1 MDDDKGESVSRSF
14 FTDRFKEGVDPMRKR
29 AVSISF
35 TMISTVLLFL
45 ISFSA
50 YGQITFEC
58 CYGGSARE
66 EGQSVVQCSDGG
78 YAICGY
84 TKSFS
89 DPIADVYLVRTDEYG
104 DTLWTSCF
112 GGSGYEL
119 SYQLE
124 QTIDGG
130 FVIAAQSSSYGSADQ
145 MYLVKTD
152 DSGNL
157 QWQRTYG
164 GGYTEKAHS
173 VQQTT
178 DNGYI
183 IAGSTNS
190 MGSGGY
196 DMYLVKTD
204 SLGTMEWQRAYGGS
218 GTDRGHN
225 AVQTFD
231 GGYAIAGYTESWGA
245 GAFDVY
251 LVRVDASGDTLWTR
265 TYGGGLEDLTHY
277 GRCLEQT
284 SDGGF
289 VLTGYTKSF
298 SNGLYDIYLIKT
310 DPLGNLEWQKN
321 FGGSDMD
328 MGRSVQQLPDDGYII
343 GGSTKCWGSGLYDVY
358 IVRTNA
364 DGESLWTR
372 TFGGSGYDYGESVQR
387 TADNGYI
394 IGGFTKSFG
403 SGEFDIYMIKMEP
416 DTTGIEETNT
426 RGINQLTVSICEPN
440 PFSGIME
447 IDYNL
452 ICECNM
458 HISVFD
464 VHGRM
469 IRMLVDNM
477 ENAGSHTQVWNGKD
491 DSGNDAA
498 SGVYFLRFSTG
509 ETSVCRTVCLLR

>member
-1 MDDDKGESVSRSF
+1 
-14 FTDRFKEGVDPMRKR
+14 MRKR
-29 AVSISF
+29 VASISF
-35 TMISTVLLFL
+35 TMISTILLFL

-58 CYGGSARE
+58 YYGGSARE
-66 EGQSVVQCSDGG
+66 EGQSVVQCSDEG
-78 YAICGY
+78 YAICGC
-84 TKSFS
+84 TSSFGVTVR
-89 DPIADVYLVRTDEYG
+89 DIYLVRTDEYG
-104 DTLWTSCF
+104 DTLWTRCL
-112 GGSGYEL
+112 GGDGYEL
-119 SYQLE
+119 SYQVE
-124 QTIDGG
+124 QTTDDG
-130 FVIAAQSSSYGSADQ
+130 FVVVAQSTSFGNADQ
-145 MYLVKTD
+145 MYLVKID

-164 GGYTEKAHS
+164 GVHTDKGHS
-173 VQQTT
+173 VQQTS

-190 MGSGGY
+190 MGAGSY

-204 SLGTMEWQRAYGGS
+204 SLGTLQWQKTYGG
-218 GTDRGHN
+218 TANDRGHN
-225 AVQTFD
+225 VVQTSD
-231 GGYAIAGYTESWGA
+231 GGYAISGYTYSFGA
-245 GAFDVY
+245 GICDMY
-251 LVRVDASGDTLWTR
+251 LVRTDFSGDTLWTT
-265 TYGGGLEDLTHY
+265 TYGGEQEDLTHY

-298 SNGLYDIYLIKT
+298 SNGLYDMYLVKT
-310 DPLGNLEWQKN
+310 DSLGNLEWQQN

-328 MGRSVQQLPDDGYII
+328 TGRSVQQLPDGGYIVC
-343 GGSTKCWGSGLYDVY
+343 GSTKCWGAGLYDIY
-358 IVRTNA
+358 LVRTDP
-364 DGESLWTR
+364 DGNSLWTR
-372 TFGGSGYDYGESVQR
+372 TFGGSNYDYGESVQQ
-387 TADNGYI
+387 TSDNGYI
-394 IGGFTKSFG
+394 IGGYTKSFG

-426 RGINQLTVSICEPN
+426 HGINQFTVSICGPN

-452 ICECNM
+452 IRECNM

-469 IRMLVDNM
+469 ISILVDNM

-498 SGVYFLRFSTG
+498 NGVYFLRFSTG